1 MTRCHKESF
10 ESTEGQTCCP
20 PTPVFPWPQTIF
32 RDLDWNNSFSLSFQ
46 PSFGHCNTWL
56 GSGEKAKNK
65 ANSICLHGPGHVRQK
80 SIHRFMITRHHP
92 KNTISPTPKHFWC
105 SYYSIYRIRRVKNWD
120 YEENGPLMMPFLG
133 FWHENGPGIMQT
145 RLLNIQWLK
154 IFENFAFWIFWMAM
168 KINIITCMLQ
178 LREIK
183 ATVVTKFV
191 TLVSHSIHHE
201 DFESK

>member
-20 PTPVFPWPQTIF
+20 PFFSPWPQTHFF

-65 ANSICLHGPGHVRQK
+65 ANSICLHDPGHVRQK

-92 KNTISPTPKHFWC
+92 QKYIFTNTKNIFQRFTEFEESKIETMKKTGLWWC
-105 SYYSIYRIRRVKNWD
+105 H
-120 YEENGPLMMPFLG
+120 FLG

-154 IFENFAFWIFWMAM
+154 IFENFAFWIF
-168 KINIITCMLQ
+168 
-178 LREIK
+178 
-183 ATVVTKFV
+183 
-191 TLVSHSIHHE
+191 
-201 DFESK
+201 

>member
-20 PTPVFPWPQTIF
+20 PFFFSLAPNPFF

-65 ANSICLHGPGHVRQK
+65 ANSICLHDPGHVRQK

-92 KNTISPTPKHFWC
+92 QKYIFHQHQKHFPK
-105 SYYSIYRIRRVKNWD
+105 IYRIRRVKNWD
-120 YEENGPLMMPFLG
+120 YEENGPLMMPFFRFL
-133 FWHENGPGIMQT
+133 T
-145 RLLNIQWLK
+145 RERTGNY
-154 IFENFAFWIFWMAM
+154 AD
-168 KINIITCMLQ
+168 
-178 LREIK
+178 
-183 ATVVTKFV
+183 
-191 TLVSHSIHHE
+191 SIA
-201 DFESK
+201 